1 MVILDENI
9 LIDTLKS
16 SYLDLGALE
25 PSPSHVLKAY
35 AVDASGY
42 ETYDIYIQPIPL
54 ESDQGASL
62 AATSDGIKGCA
73 EVLTDCGGEI
83 EW

>member
-1 MVILDENI
+1 M
-9 LIDTLKS
+9 
-16 SYLDLGALE
+16 
-25 PSPSHVLKAY
+25 AY

-62 AATSDGIKGCA
+62 AATPDGIKGCA